1 MCQALTG
8 TSVVGLFRAP
18 RRGPRGD
25 GQRHL
30 PTDTELFQHLNICFG
45 PADEYSEYQQ
55 KTGIS
60 MPTQRA
66 VVKIR

>member
-1 MCQALTG
+1 MVMALRN
-8 TSVVGLFRAP
+8 S
-18 RRGPRGD
+18 

-30 PTDTELFQHLNICFG
+30 PTDMELFQHLNICFG

-55 KTGIS
+55 KMGVR